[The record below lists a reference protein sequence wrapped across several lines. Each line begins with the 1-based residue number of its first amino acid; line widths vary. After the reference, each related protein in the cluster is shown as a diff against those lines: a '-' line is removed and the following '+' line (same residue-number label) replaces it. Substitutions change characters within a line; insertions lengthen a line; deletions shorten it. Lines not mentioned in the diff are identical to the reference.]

1 MVRASKWL
9 ICLMAMKLVTMKPVL
24 KKNHRSR
31 RWWGDLS
38 KSCEESSEVALAGF
52 LLRDHGVL
60 CSRVR
65 TDWWGKCCQER
76 RTCLWDQTFVFRN
89 RTQQWPDCQRR
100 DSLRRFF
107 VSYIV
112 AFQHISFMEVK
123 ENGIVWIGLVLSFGL
138 IRDSRFFF
146 WESAFPKKRTL
157 YVGCLCET
165 FYCQDPVIPWITIV
179 WYGHILPPNIC
190 PSAKYVLSLL
200 LFKKQKTF
208 LSLTKDTHIELRMKN
223 FHYYKNIYRLS
234 QHLFKPQFH
243 HTIFPI
249 LQQFDKYV

>member
-24 KKNHRSR
+24 KKNHRCR

-38 KSCEESSEVALAGF
+38 TSCEESSEVALAGF

-123 ENGIVWIGLVLSFGL
+123 ENGMVWIGLVLSFRL
-138 IRDSRFFF
+138 IRPKTYPLEEKSMGRVDQKYTSKAWAIKKFFLRK
-146 WESAFPKKRTL
+146 W
-157 YVGCLCET
+157 
-165 FYCQDPVIPWITIV
+165 IP
-179 WYGHILPPNIC
+179 
-190 PSAKYVLSLL
+190 
-200 LFKKQKTF
+200 
-208 LSLTKDTHIELRMKN
+208 
-223 FHYYKNIYRLS
+223 
-234 QHLFKPQFH
+234 
-243 HTIFPI
+243 
-249 LQQFDKYV
+249 

>member
-24 KKNHRSR
+24 KKIIVAGAGEETCLRLVR
-31 RWWGDLS
+31 RVQRWPLR
-38 KSCEESSEVALAGF
+38 GF
-52 LLRDHGVL
+52 SFETTV
-60 CSRVR
+60 CSRLR

-123 ENGIVWIGLVLSFGL
+123 ENGMVWIGLVLSFRL
-138 IRDSRFFF
+138 IRPKTYPLEEKSMGRVDQKYTSKAWAIKKFFSEKVNSLKQEPYMQAVCVKHF
-146 WESAFPKKRTL
+146 IVRILLYPGSPLSDTATFCHQISA
-157 YVGCLCET
+157 
-165 FYCQDPVIPWITIV
+165 
-179 WYGHILPPNIC
+179 HPPNI
-190 PSAKYVLSLL
+190 YY
-200 LFKKQKTF
+200 
-208 LSLTKDTHIELRMKN
+208 
-223 FHYYKNIYRLS
+223 HYYYSKSKKHFYPWPKI
-234 QHLFKPQFH
+234 
-243 HTIFPI
+243 HT
-249 LQQFDKYV
+249 